1 MVHFHPSPLKINGRR
16 VELNLTRLWNIRILT
31 PGFCAHWASA
41 YSFIPLK
48 SFKVRVLG
56 ENIKHV
62 TSNGFK
68 KPCPAWDGSR
78 CGPDRI
84 DGTYSRAMHKIS
96 AHTNESDIRNSA
108 GDHPVWKKL
117 DQQKRT
123 SPHQKNRDQAPK
135 STAARKLCIRTSCER
150 VNWPKSLVS
159 KVLLG

>member
-68 KPCPAWDGSR
+68 KPCQAWDGSR

-84 DGTYSRAMHKIS
+84 DGTYSRAMLIKFRHIPMKVTS
-96 AHTNESDIRNSA
+96 ATQQEIIRCGRSLTNRRGRRLIKRIGIKLQSQRLLANSA
-108 GDHPVWKKL
+108 YGHL
-117 DQQKRT
+117 A
-123 SPHQKNRDQAPK
+123 S
-135 STAARKLCIRTSCER
+135 E
-150 VNWPKSLVS
+150 
-159 KVLLG
+159 